1 MSKEQ
6 KRKVTKPRKKKR
18 SRTLQQRAEQIFKYI
33 DIQPEP
39 FPKSEFKAIGL
50 NPKTAESWIQLI
62 EYIQSQ
68 PRIRVTKMGS
78 QTYIERLEN
87 KYLSMMR
94 KRILDS
100 SLSLKERTEA
110 MNDYINAL
118 MTLEKVEDMRIKR

>member
-1 MSKEQ
+1 MSSGKKTKQ
-6 KRKVTKPRKKKR
+6 KPRKKKR
-18 SRTLQQRAEQIFKYI
+18 SRTLQQRAEQIFKFI
-33 DIQPEP
+33 DRQPEP
-39 FPKSEFKAIGL
+39 FPKSELKEIGL

-68 PRIRVTKMGS
+68 PRIRVTKMRS

-87 KYLSMMR
+87 RYLTMMR

-100 SLSLKERTEA
+100 DLSLKERTDS

-118 MTLEKVEDMRIKR
+118 LTLEKIDDMRLKK

>member
-1 MSKEQ
+1 MSAGKKTKQ
-6 KRKVTKPRKKKR
+6 KPKKKKR
-18 SRTLQQRAEQIFKYI
+18 SRTLQQRAEQIFKFI
-33 DIQPEP
+33 DRQAEP
-39 FPKSEFKAIGL
+39 FPKSELKEIGL

-68 PRIRVTKMGS
+68 PRIRITKMRS

-87 KYLSMMR
+87 KYLIMMR

-100 SLSLKERTEA
+100 NLTLQERTDS

-118 MTLEKVEDMRIKR
+118 LTLEKIDYMRIKK

>member
-1 MSKEQ
+1 MSERDKIKQ
-6 KRKVTKPRKKKR
+6 KTRKKKLSR
-18 SRTLQQRAEQIFKYI
+18 SLQQRAEQIFKYI
-33 DIQPEP
+33 DKQPEP
-39 FPKSEFKAIGL
+39 FPKSEFKEIGL

-87 KYLSMMR
+87 RYLTMMR

-100 SLSLKERTEA
+100 NLSLKERTEA

-118 MTLEKVEDMRIKR
+118 QTLEKIDDMRIKK

>member
-1 MSKEQ
+1 MSTGKKTKQ
-6 KRKVTKPRKKKR
+6 KTKKKKR
-18 SRTLQQRAEQIFKYI
+18 SRTLQQRAEQIFKFI
-33 DIQPEP
+33 DRQSEP
-39 FPKSEFKAIGL
+39 FPKSEFKEIGL

-68 PRIRVTKMGS
+68 PRIRVTKMRS

-87 KYLSMMR
+87 KYLTMMR

-100 SLSLKERTEA
+100 DLSLKERTDA

-118 MTLEKVEDMRIKR
+118 LTLEKIDDMRIKK

>member
-1 MSKEQ
+1 MSTKKRSVQ
-6 KRKVTKPRKKKR
+6 KARKKKR

-33 DIQPEP
+33 DRQPEP
-39 FPKSEFKAIGL
+39 FLKSEFQKIGL

-78 QTYIERLEN
+78 HTYVERLEN
-87 KYLSMMR
+87 KYLTMMR

-100 SLSLKERTEA
+100 NLSLKERTDA

-118 MTLEKVEDMRIKR
+118 LTLEKIDDMRIKK

>member
-1 MSKEQ
+1 MSMKK
-6 KRKVTKPRKKKR
+6 KRKATKPRKKKR

-33 DIQPEP
+33 DKQPEP
-39 FPKSEFKAIGL
+39 FLKSEFQEIGL

-78 QTYIERLEN
+78 HTYIERLEN
-87 KYLSMMR
+87 RYLIMMR

-100 SLSLKERTEA
+100 NLSLKERTDA
-110 MNDYINAL
+110 IHDYINAL
-118 MTLEKVEDMRIKR
+118 LTLERIDDMRIKR

>member
-1 MSKEQ
+1 MSTGKKTKQ
-6 KRKVTKPRKKKR
+6 KPRKKR
-18 SRTLQQRAEQIFKYI
+18 SRTLQQRAEQIFRYI
-33 DIQPEP
+33 DRQPEP

-62 EYIQSQ
+62 EFIQSQ

-100 SLSLKERTEA
+100 SLSLKERTDA

-118 MTLEKVEDMRIKR
+118 LTLEKIEDGRIKK

>member
-1 MSKEQ
+1 MSAGKKPKQ
-6 KRKVTKPRKKKR
+6 KTKKKKR
-18 SRTLQQRAEQIFKYI
+18 SRTLQQRAEQIFKFI
-33 DIQPEP
+33 DLQPEP
-39 FPKSEFKAIGL
+39 FPKSEFKEIGL

-68 PRIRVTKMGS
+68 PRIRVTKMRS

-87 KYLSMMR
+87 RYLTMMR

-100 SLSLKERTEA
+100 NLSLKERTDS

-118 MTLEKVEDMRIKR
+118 LTLEKIDDMRIKK

>member
-1 MSKEQ
+1 MPAVNKKEQ
-6 KRKVTKPRKKKR
+6 KMRKKKR
-18 SRTLQQRAEQIFKYI
+18 SRTLKQRAEQIFRYI
-33 DIQPEP
+33 DRQPEP

-87 KYLSMMR
+87 KYLTMMR

-100 SLSLKERTEA
+100 NLSLKERTDA

-118 MTLEKVEDMRIKR
+118 LTLEKIEDGRIKK

>member
-1 MSKEQ
+1 MSAGKKT
-6 KRKVTKPRKKKR
+6 KRKPTKKKK

-33 DIQPEP
+33 DRQPEP
-39 FPKSEFKAIGL
+39 FPKSEFKDIGL

-62 EYIQSQ
+62 AYIQSQ
-68 PRIRVTKMGS
+68 PVIRVTKIRS

-100 SLSLKERTEA
+100 NLSLKERTDA

-118 MTLEKVEDMRIKR
+118 LTLEKIDDMRIKK

>member
-1 MSKEQ
+1 MSTGKKKSKQE
-6 KRKVTKPRKKKR
+6 PPKKKR
-18 SRTLQQRAEQIFKYI
+18 RRTLQQRAEQIFKYI
-33 DIQPEP
+33 DRQPEP

-50 NPKTAESWIQLI
+50 NPKTAENWIQLI

-68 PRIRVTKMGS
+68 PKIRVTKMGS

-100 SLSLKERTEA
+100 NLSLKERTDA

-118 MTLEKVEDMRIKR
+118 LTLEKIEDGRIKK

>member
-1 MSKEQ
+1 MPTGKKNEQ
-6 KRKVTKPRKKKR
+6 KPRKKKR
-18 SRTLQQRAEQIFKYI
+18 SRTLQERAEQIFRYI
-33 DIQPEP
+33 DRQTEP
-39 FPKSEFKAIGL
+39 FPKSDFKDIGL

-94 KRILDS
+94 KRIIDS
-100 SLSLKERTEA
+100 NLSLKERTDA

-118 MTLEKVEDMRIKR
+118 LTLETIEDGRIKK

>member
-1 MSKEQ
+1 MSVVKKNEQ
-6 KRKVTKPRKKKR
+6 KSRKKKR
-18 SRTLQQRAEQIFKYI
+18 SRTLQERAEQIFRYI
-33 DIQPEP
+33 DRQPEP
-39 FPKSEFKAIGL
+39 FPKSELKDIGL
-50 NPKTAESWIQLI
+50 NPKTAGSWIQLI

-87 KYLSMMR
+87 KYLIMMR

-100 SLSLKERTEA
+100 NLTLKERTNA

-118 MTLEKVEDMRIKR
+118 LTLEKIEDMRIKK